1 MRAVRQAGMQEI
13 ITYSPECLPCP
24 IKTNI
29 YQNFMQGFVPS
40 SAPIQTVVLK
50 KECKRKKLEVGQAL
64 RHANWPL
71 LGKHIP
77 PNCLT
82 WVPPALNQAIDSF
95 FQAPCLTGYC
105 LGFSVYSGLYLKQ
118 SYWESC
124 CCAEPRIPVIW
135 FLFATTAFALLVLSP
150 TMC

>member
-1 MRAVRQAGMQEI
+1 MRAVRKAGMQEI

-29 YQNFMQGFVPS
+29 YQNFIQGFVPS

-50 KECKRKKLEVGQAL
+50 KECKRKNLEVGQAF

-71 LGKHIP
+71 LCKHIP

-82 WVPPALNQAIDSF
+82 WVPPALNQAIDSL
-95 FQAPCLTGYC
+95 FQARVW
-105 LGFSVYSGLYLKQ
+105 LGIVWGLWPDPWDNIKNVSTSFSVYSGLYLKQ

-124 CCAEPRIPVIW
+124 CCAAQE
-135 FLFATTAFALLVLSP
+135 FQ
-150 TMC
+150 